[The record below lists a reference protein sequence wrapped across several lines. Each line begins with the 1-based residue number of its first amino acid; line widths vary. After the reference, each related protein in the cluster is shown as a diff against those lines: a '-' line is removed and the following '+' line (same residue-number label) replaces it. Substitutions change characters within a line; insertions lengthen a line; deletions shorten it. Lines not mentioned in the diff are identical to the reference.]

1 MKFTKLMVSR
11 QARAALTGA
20 NEIVSNFLQM
30 KTNFGGMSFRR
41 TDYLLRYCEGLQ
53 IELKI
58 LLGELLD

>member
-11 QARAALTGA
+11 QARALTGA

-30 KTNFGGMSFRR
+30 KTNFEGMSFRR

-53 IELKI
+53 IGLKI
-58 LLGELLD
+58 LLGEVLD

>member
-11 QARAALTGA
+11 QARALTGA

-53 IELKI
+53 IGLKI
-58 LLGELLD
+58 LLGKVLD